1 MKNIRKYIG
10 LISSLIIAST
20 AAFFSITGISKL
32 FSGAAVSVIVM
43 ASALEI
49 GKLVTASLLQRHW
62 NELKWTV
69 KTYLFTATFIL
80 MVITGAG
87 IYGFLTDA
95 YQKTA
100 NQFGT
105 IEKRIEIIDK
115 KENLIKKEV
124 ERYESSINL
133 KNERI
138 NSLTTL
144 RGKQEDRID
153 NLINSN
159 KNSSAR
165 TAQKSISEGNA
176 EIKSIS
182 QEIAE
187 LNAKI
192 NVLNDSIGSFENQKL
207 ELSNSDVATEI
218 GPLKYISN
226 LTSQPMDKVV
236 NWFILMLVIVFD
248 PLAIALL
255 IASQSIGNDNKEEE
269 NKKVLG
275 DKFLDKIKQLENS
288 LKNHSNKSEPVS
300 SLAPPKSGEKEED
313 VKEEIEEGLEDKED
327 NLLENIE
334 EKNQELPSES
344 SQNNFE
350 KYYEAQISNMNKYK
364 TKFEQLLSI
373 LYDDGRVKAG
383 ENLLNFIDFKN
394 KLDEFFKNKFTNE
407 EIKRFLAVCNYL
419 KITSLNDGE
428 RKALVGFEEA
438 QKTLEVFYS
447 NK

>member
-32 FSGAAVSVIVM
+32 FSGAAVAVIVM

-49 GKLVTASLLQRHW
+49 GKLVTASLLQKHW
-62 NELKWTV
+62 DELKWTV
-69 KTYLFTATFIL
+69 RTYLFLATFIL

-100 NQFGT
+100 NKFGT
-105 IEKRIEIIDK
+105 VEKRIEIIDK
-115 KENLIKKEV
+115 KESLIKQEI
-124 ERYESSINL
+124 ERYETSISS
-133 KNERI
+133 KNQRL
-138 NSLTTL
+138 NSLTAL

-153 NLINSN
+153 NLISSN

-165 TAQKSISEGNA
+165 AAQKSISEGNA
-176 EIKSIS
+176 EIKSIN
-182 QEIAE
+182 QEISE
-187 LNAKI
+187 LNNKI

-207 ELSNSDVATEI
+207 ELSNSDVAAEI
-218 GPLKYISN
+218 GTLKYISN
-226 LTSQPMDKVV
+226 LTGQPMDKVV

-255 IASQSIGNDNKEEE
+255 IASQSIGN
-269 NKKVLG
+269 NKKENENLEVKGNELVEKLNRIKEYLNKHNNQTPKGPTLPPIPVNKDVEEKNEKVL
-275 DKFLDKIKQLENS
+275 E
-288 LKNHSNKSEPVS
+288 
-300 SLAPPKSGEKEED
+300 EKVED
-313 VKEEIEEGLEDKED
+313 VKSEV
-327 NLLENIE
+327 E
-334 EKNQELPSES
+334 EKKQELE
-344 SQNNFE
+344 QTQDGFE
-350 KYYEAQISNMNKYK
+350 KYYEAQINNMSKYK
-364 TKFEQLLSI
+364 EKFEELLRI
-373 LYDDGRVKAG
+373 LYDNGTVKAG

-394 KLDEFFKNKFTNE
+394 KIDEMFEQKFSNE

-419 KITSLNDGE
+419 KITSLNEGE
-428 RKALVGFEEA
+428 RKALVDFEEA
-438 QKTLEVFYS
+438 KKTLGIFYN

>member
-32 FSGAAVSVIVM
+32 FSGASVAVIIM

-49 GKLVTASLLQRHW
+49 GKLVTASLLQKHW
-62 NELKWTV
+62 NELKLTV
-69 KTYLFTATFIL
+69 KTYLFIATFIL

-105 IEKRIEIIDK
+105 IEKKIEIIEK
-115 KENLIKKEV
+115 KENLIKKEI
-124 ERYESSINL
+124 ERYEYSINL
-133 KNERI
+133 KNGRI
-138 NSLTTL
+138 NSLTNL
-144 RGKQEDRID
+144 RSKQEDRVD

-159 KNSSAR
+159 KNSSAKA
-165 TAQKSISEGNA
+165 AQKSINEGNA
-176 EIKSIS
+176 EIKLIS

-187 LNAKI
+187 LNVKI

-207 ELSNSDVATEI
+207 ELSNSDVAAEI

-226 LTSQPMDKVV
+226 LTGQSMDKVV

-255 IASQSIGNDNKEEE
+255 IASQSIGNNNKEEE
-269 NKKVLG
+269 DKKVLG
-275 DKFLDKIKQLENS
+275 DKLVDKLKQLKNS
-288 LKNHSNKSEPVS
+288 LENHLNNSEPVS
-300 SLAPPKSGEKEED
+300 SLKPPKAEEKEED
-313 VKEEIEEGLEDKED
+313 VKEVVEDGVEDKED
-327 NLLENIE
+327 NLLENVE
-334 EKNQELPSES
+334 EKNQEPLSEP

-373 LYDDGRVKAG
+373 LYDDGKVKSG

-394 KLDEFFKNKFTNE
+394 KLDELFKNKFTNE

-428 RKALVGFEEA
+428 RKALVGFDEA
-438 QKTLEVFYS
+438 KKTLEVFYS

>member
-1 MKNIRKYIG
+1 MKNIRKYIAF
-10 LISSLIIAST
+10 ISSLIIAST

-32 FSGAAVSVIVM
+32 FSGAAVAAIVM

-49 GKLVTASLLQRHW
+49 GKLVTASLLQKHW
-62 NELKWTV
+62 SELKWTV
-69 KTYLFTATFIL
+69 RTYLFIATFIL

-87 IYGFLTDA
+87 IYGFLVDS

-100 NQFGT
+100 NQFEA
-105 IEKRIEIIDK
+105 IEKRIEIIEK
-115 KENLIKKEV
+115 KESLIKKEI

-138 NSLTTL
+138 NSLTNL
-144 RGKQEDRID
+144 RSKQEDRVD

-159 KNSSAR
+159 KNSSAKA
-165 TAQKSISEGNA
+165 AQKSISEGSA

-207 ELSNSDVATEI
+207 ELSNSDVAAEI
-218 GPLKYISN
+218 GPLKYIAN
-226 LTSQPMDKVV
+226 LTGQPMDKVV

-255 IASQSIGNDNKEEE
+255 IASQSIGNDNKKEE
-269 NKKVLG
+269 NKNVLG
-275 DKFLDKIKQLENS
+275 DKLVDKLKQLENS
-288 LKNHSNKSEPVS
+288 LKNHANKSEPIS
-300 SLAPPKSGEKEED
+300 SLAPTKVEEKEKD
-313 VKEEIEEGLEDKED
+313 VKEEVEEDIENKEE
-327 NLLENIE
+327 NSLENIE
-334 EKNQELPSES
+334 EKNQEPPSES
-344 SQNNFE
+344 NQNNFE
-350 KYYEAQISNMNKYK
+350 KYYEAQINNMNKYK
-364 TKFEQLLSI
+364 TKFEELLSI
-373 LYDDGRVKAG
+373 LYDGGRVKAG

-394 KLDEFFKNKFTNE
+394 KLDELFKNKFTNE
-407 EIKRFLAVCNYL
+407 EIKRFLSVCNYL

-428 RKALVGFEEA
+428 RKALVDFDVA
-438 QKTLEVFYS
+438 KKTLEVFHS

>member
-32 FSGAAVSVIVM
+32 FAGAAAAVIVM

-49 GKLVTASLLQRHW
+49 GKLVTASLLQKHW
-62 NELKWTV
+62 DELRWTV
-69 KTYLFTATFIL
+69 RTYLFLATFIL

-100 NQFGT
+100 NKFGT
-105 IEKRIEIIDK
+105 IEKKVEIIDK
-115 KENLIKKEV
+115 KEVLIKQEIT
-124 ERYESSINL
+124 RYESSISL
-133 KNERI
+133 KNERL

-159 KNSSAR
+159 KNSSAKA
-165 TAQKSISEGNA
+165 AQKSISEGNE
-176 EIKSIS
+176 EIKSIN
-182 QEIAE
+182 QEISE
-187 LNAKI
+187 LNSKI
-192 NVLNDSIGSFENQKL
+192 NVLNDSIGSYENQKL
-207 ELSNSDVATEI
+207 ELSNSDVAAEI

-226 LTSQPMDKVV
+226 LTGQPMDKVV
-236 NWFILMLVIVFD
+236 NWFILMLVVVFD

-255 IASQSIGNDNKEEE
+255 IASQSIGNKDDEIKSKEELGNKLIDKLNDLKEKFNNHDNTSPQVNEPPKSPIPALDKIDELVEE
-269 NKKVLG
+269 NKK
-275 DKFLDKIKQLENS
+275 
-288 LKNHSNKSEPVS
+288 
-300 SLAPPKSGEKEED
+300 EED
-313 VKEEIEEGLEDKED
+313 EEVALEDKKQD
-327 NLLENIE
+327 LE
-334 EKNQELPSES
+334 QT
-344 SQNNFE
+344 QNGFE

-364 TKFEQLLSI
+364 EKFEELLKI
-373 LYDDGRVKAG
+373 LYDNGTVKSG

-394 KLDEFFKNKFTNE
+394 KIDEMFEQKFSNE

-438 QKTLEVFYS
+438 KKTLAIFYS